1 MLPQWSEEE
10 AARFKALQDCRV
22 LDTPPEELFDQ
33 TARLAA
39 YLCGTPIG
47 LIGFIDGPRL
57 WFKARVGWDYPEI
70 PRDDSICALTI
81 LQSVLIVISDAA
93 MDERFF
99 SGPMVTHAGI
109 RFYAGAPLLTKEG
122 YAVGTLC
129 VMDRLP
135 RELPAPHRDALLT
148 LAQLVSAQLEVR
160 RGARPSAPDD
170 RPSRIEGTV
179 IDIAEHKRTDD
190 ALRDSQERLL
200 GIISSAMDAIITVD
214 GDQKIIVFN
223 RAAEQ
228 IFRCPA
234 KEALGQTLDKFIPQR
249 FREAH
254 RGHIRSFGQT
264 GVSSRSMYSPGTLMG
279 VRADGEEFPVEATI
293 SQVKTASETLYSVI
307 LRDISVRKRTEDELR
322 QAQKMEAVGHLA
334 GGIAHEFNNYL
345 GIIMGYSDLMEEEQV
360 ENESL
365 RLGLTEIK
373 GATQKAASLTRQLL
387 AFSRKRLIEPT
398 VLDLNASVWEAHKL
412 LRRLIPANMDVIPVL
427 HPGLGKVKADP
438 AQIQQILINLV
449 VNARDAMP
457 QGGKISIET
466 AEVILDEEFSSRY
479 FDIIPGDYIMISVSD
494 NGEGIDADILPHIFE
509 PFFTTKQAGK
519 GTGLGLSTTY
529 GIVKQSGGHITV
541 SSVRGRGTTFR
552 VYFPKLEEADEATGS
567 PPTTTAILHPAPSS
581 TGIAT
586 ILLVEDESGLRKLMS
601 KVLEKQGYRVLES
614 KDGQEALS
622 VCQDNLA
629 HIDLVVTDYA
639 MPRMTGL
646 QLREKVRALRPGMKF
661 LLISGY
667 AEGVV
672 EDSVQQ
678 NLNSGDFLEKP
689 FLPEELA
696 RKVREIL
703 GRSNGKQE
711 ESSGANPAPG
721 FWPQKSD
728 TGTTH
733 G

>member
-1 MLPQWSEEE
+1 MLPQFSEEE
-10 AARFKALQDCRV
+10 VSRLEALRDCRV
-22 LDTPPEELFDQ
+22 LDTLPEELFDQ
-33 TARLAA
+33 TACLAA

-47 LIGFIDGPRL
+47 LIGFIDATRL
-57 WFKARVGWDYPEI
+57 WFKARMGWDYPEI
-70 PRDDSICALTI
+70 PREDSICGQTI
-81 LQSVLIVISDAA
+81 LQSGLVVISDAA

-109 RFYAGAPLLTKEG
+109 RFYAGAPLLTREG
-122 YAVGTLC
+122 NAVGTLC

-135 RELPAPHRDALLT
+135 RELPAAHKDALLT
-148 LAQLVSAQLEVR
+148 LARLVAAQLEVR
-160 RGARPSAPDD
+160 RGAKPSAPDD
-170 RPSRIEGTV
+170 TSRMEGTIV
-179 IDIAEHKRTDD
+179 DISERRRADE

-200 GIISSAMDAIITVD
+200 GIVSSAMDAIITVD
-214 GDQKIIVFN
+214 HRQRIIVFN

-234 KEALGQTLDKFIPQR
+234 KEALGQTIDKFIPQR

-254 RGHIRSFGQT
+254 REHIRSFGQT

-307 LRDISVRKRTEDELR
+307 LRDVSVRKRTEDELR

-387 AFSRKRLIEPT
+387 AFSRKQIIEPT

-412 LRRLIPANMDVIPVL
+412 LRRLIPANIDVIPVL
-427 HPGLGKVKADP
+427 HPDLAKVKADP

-466 AEVILDEEFSSRY
+466 AEVILDEEFSGRH
-479 FDIIPGDYIMISVSD
+479 FDVVPGDYIMISVGD
-494 NGEGIDADILPHIFE
+494 NGEGIDPETLPHIFE

-541 SSVRGRGTTFR
+541 ASVRGRGTTFR
-552 VYFPKLEEADEATGS
+552 VYFPKLAETYEDTGS
-567 PPTTTAILHPAPSS
+567 HPTAITSLHREPSS

-586 ILLVEDESGLRKLMS
+586 ILLVEDESGLRKLMT
-601 KVLEKQGYRVLES
+601 KVLEKQNYQVLEA
-614 KDGQEALS
+614 KDAEEALS
-622 VCQDNLA
+622 ICQNNLA

-646 QLREKVRALRPGMKF
+646 QLKEKIAALTPSMKF

-672 EDSVQQ
+672 EANSH
-678 NLNSGDFLEKP
+678 NLHGGDFLEKP

-696 RKVREIL
+696 RKVREML

-711 ESSGANPAPG
+711 ESSDATPSPG
-721 FWPQKSD
+721 FLPRKSD

>member
-1 MLPQWSEEE
+1 MQPQLPEEE
-10 AARFKALQDCRV
+10 SARLAALRDCRV

-39 YLCGTPIG
+39 YLCGTPIA
-47 LIGFIDGPRL
+47 LIGFIDETRQ
-57 WFKARVGWDYPEI
+57 WFKSRVGWDYPEI
-70 PRDDSICALTI
+70 PREHSICGQTI
-81 LQSVLIVISDAA
+81 LQHELMVVSDAA
-93 MDERFF
+93 LDERFF
-99 SGPMVTHAGI
+99 NGPMATRAGI

-122 YAVGTLC
+122 YALGTLC

-135 RELPAPHRDALLT
+135 RELPSPHKDALLT
-148 LAQLVSAQLEVR
+148 LARLVAAQLEVR
-160 RGARPSAPDD
+160 RGTKPAAREADDKSSAV
-170 RPSRIEGTV
+170 GTV
-179 IDIAEHKRTDD
+179 VDISQRKRADE

-214 GDQKIIVFN
+214 NEQKIIVFN

-234 KEALGQTLDKFIPQR
+234 AEALGQGIDKFIPNR
-249 FREAH
+249 FHEAH
-254 RGHIRSFGQT
+254 REHIRSFGQT
-264 GVSSRSMYSPGTLMG
+264 GISSRSMYPPGTLMG

-293 SQVKTASETLYSVI
+293 SQVKTSSEKLYTVI

-345 GIIMGYSDLMEEEQV
+345 GIIMGYSDLMAEEEI

-365 RLGLTEIK
+365 RLGLAEIK
-373 GATQKAASLTRQLL
+373 SATQKAASLTRQLL
-387 AFSRKRLIEPT
+387 AFSRKQLIEPA

-412 LRRLIPANMDVIPVL
+412 LRRLIPANIDVIPVL
-427 HPGLGKVKADP
+427 HPDLGKVKADP

-466 AEVILDEEFSSRY
+466 AGVVLDEEFASRY
-479 FDIIPGDYIMISVSD
+479 FAVTPGDYIMVSVGD
-494 NGEGIDADILPHIFE
+494 NGEGIDPEILPHIFE
-509 PFFTTKQAGK
+509 PFFTTKKADK

-541 SSVRGRGTTFR
+541 ASVRGRGSTFR
-552 VYFPKLEEADEATGS
+552 IYFPKFAEADGSTG
-567 PPTTTAILHPAPSS
+567 LHPKPAP

-586 ILLVEDESGLRKLMS
+586 VLLVEDESALRKLM
-601 KVLEKQGYRVLES
+601 KMMLERQGYRVLEA
-614 KDGQEALS
+614 KDGEEALS
-622 VCQDNLA
+622 VCRESVA
-629 HIDLVVTDYA
+629 RIDLVVTDFA

-646 QLREKVRALRPGMKF
+646 QLKEKIVALWPSTKF

-667 AEGVV
+667 AEGVA
-672 EDSVQQ
+672 DSPEQTAEA
-678 NLNSGDFLEKP
+678 GDFLEKP
-689 FLPEELA
+689 FLPDDLA

-703 GRSNGKQE
+703 GRTGGRQE
-711 ESSGANPAPG
+711 QNSRLANTSPELLPDKSG
-721 FWPQKSD
+721 
-728 TGTTH
+728 TGTSR